1 MSGHI
6 ALVVSNDREAPF
18 MHATVED
25 AQEELTTVGNEQE
38 KTDHCVL
45 EIHNFQNKQEEKQQ
59 SHVTRERNAV
69 SGEREEEE
77 EETDPSVDDEARCL
91 LETEKKEE
99 EKQLNVARKR
109 NGNPSEEEKEKEE
122 EEDEVNPVEEE
133 ARYLLEIE
141 KNEKLKVTLREWEKR
156 YKVARERIEKKSTRA
171 SNAKN
176 ELYQLIG
183 FYSVFQGVVL
193 TAVAQSS
200 TIFCKQS
207 WGPAS
212 LSLLAS
218 IVTVLSVHFKLNN
231 YSKLKSSLDQEIKDS
246 KVLHEQIG
254 ELKARGKKFD
264 FRWFKDK
271 LRSKE
276 KDKDKSTTKTQK
288 LEKRFYWGVIAALLL
303 FSVIIL
309 LCCIIVLCDPS
320 KCKSSSSS

>member
-1 MSGHI
+1 MSPEI
-6 ALVVSNDREAPF
+6 ALAVSGDLEAPF
-18 MHATVED
+18 IHATAED

-38 KTDHCVL
+38 KSDHCVV
-45 EIHNFQNKQEEKQQ
+45 EIHNSQNKQEEKQQ
-59 SHVTRERNAV
+59 SRVTRQRNAV

-77 EETDPSVDDEARCL
+77 EEEEEETDPSVDEARCL
-91 LETEKKEE
+91 LEKEKKEDG
-99 EKQLNVARKR
+99 KQLNGARKR
-109 NGNPSEEEKEKEE
+109 NGNPSEEEEE
-122 EEDEVNPVEEE
+122 EVNPVEEE
-133 ARYLLEIE
+133 ARFLLEIE
-141 KNEKLKVTLREWEKR
+141 KNETLKVTLREWEKR

-171 SNAKN
+171 INAKN

-218 IVTVLSVHFKLNN
+218 IVTVLSVHSKLIS
-231 YSKLKSSLDQEIKDS
+231 YSGLKSSLDQEIKDS

-276 KDKDKSTTKTQK
+276 KDKDKSRTKTQK
-288 LEKRFYWGVIAALLL
+288 LEKRYYWAIIAALLL

-320 KCKSSSSS
+320 KCKS